1 MSKKFKI
8 VVTDWEYENLNDE
21 LEVLSQLDA
30 DIETNHQTRDPKEII
45 KFAKDAD
52 AIITQYPNMPAD
64 FLDQLTNCKVIS
76 RYGTG
81 IDGVDLKKATEDG
94 IIVSNVFEYCTDEVS
109 AQAQTLLLALARS
122 IPQYS
127 KFIQNGGWYSKE
139 WKFRSMKNEIVG
151 VIAFGKIAREFI
163 KKMIPLAKEIWVYDP
178 FVDNATIEAAGPTVK
193 AKSFDEVV
201 ENSDY
206 ISLHCP
212 LTKEGESEYPT
223 HYMFNKEV
231 FKRMKKTAILVN
243 CARGGCVNQEDLAW
257 ALDIGEI
264 RAAGI
269 DVIESEPPE
278 KGNPLLGRD
287 NLILTNHM
295 AWYSEDSIVSVKR
308 QVAQNVV
315 DVLTGGTPKYEN
327 VVNKDVLDKLK
338 K

>member
-1 MSKKFKI
+1 MAKFKV
-8 VVTDWEYENLNDE
+8 VVTDWEFDTMAPE
-21 LEVLSQLDA
+21 LEILSQIDA
-30 DIETNHQTRDPKEII
+30 DVDITHQTRDPKEII

-257 ALDIGEI
+257 ALDNGEI

-295 AWYSEDSIVSVKR
+295 GWYSEDSIVSVKQ

-315 DVLTGGTPKYEN
+315 DVLKGGIPKREN
-327 VVNKDVLDKLK
+327 VVNQDVLK
-338 K
+338 

>member
-1 MSKKFKI
+1 MGKKFKI
-8 VVTDWEYENLNDE
+8 VVTDWEYEDLNDE

-81 IDGVDLKKATEDG
+81 IDGVDLKRATEDG

-163 KKMIPLAKEIWVYDP
+163 RKMIPLAKEIWVYDP

-206 ISLHCP
+206 ISVHCP
-212 LTKEGESEYPT
+212 LTQEGESEYPT

-243 CARGGCVNQEDLAW
+243 CARGGCVNQDDLAW
-257 ALDIGEI
+257 ALDNGEI

-278 KGNPLLGRD
+278 EGNPLLGRD

>member
-1 MSKKFKI
+1 MAKFKV
-8 VVTDWEYENLNDE
+8 VVTDWEFDTMAPE
-21 LEVLSQLDA
+21 LEILSQIDA
-30 DIETNHQTRDPKEII
+30 DVDITHQTRDPKEII

-257 ALDIGEI
+257 ALDNGEI

>member
-1 MSKKFKI
+1 
-8 VVTDWEYENLNDE
+8 
-21 LEVLSQLDA
+21 
-30 DIETNHQTRDPKEII
+30 
-45 KFAKDAD
+45 
-52 AIITQYPNMPAD
+52 
-64 FLDQLTNCKVIS
+64 
-76 RYGTG
+76 
-81 IDGVDLKKATEDG
+81 
-94 IIVSNVFEYCTDEVS
+94 
-109 AQAQTLLLALARS
+109 
-122 IPQYS
+122 
-127 KFIQNGGWYSKE
+127 
-139 WKFRSMKNEIVG
+139 MKNEIVG

-257 ALDIGEI
+257 ALDNGEI

>member
-81 IDGVDLKKATEDG
+81 IDGVDLKKATEKG

-178 FVDNATIEAAGPTVK
+178 FVDSATIEAAGPTVK

-223 HYMFNKEV
+223 YYMFNKDV
-231 FKRMKKTAILVN
+231 FKRMKKSAILVN

-257 ALDIGEI
+257 ALDNGEI

-327 VVNKDVLDKLK
+327 VVNKDVLDRLK
-338 K
+338 

>member
-52 AIITQYPNMPAD
+52 AIITQYPNMPRE
-64 FLDQLTNCKVIS
+64 FLEQLTNCKVIS

-81 IDGVDLKKATEDG
+81 IDGVDLKAATEKG
-94 IIVSNVFEYCTDEVS
+94 IIVSNVYEYCTDEVS
-109 AQAQTLLLALARS
+109 AQAQTLMLMLARS

-257 ALDIGEI
+257 ALDNGEI

>member
-206 ISLHCP
+206 ISLH
-212 LTKEGESEYPT
+212 
-223 HYMFNKEV
+223 
-231 FKRMKKTAILVN
+231 
-243 CARGGCVNQEDLAW
+243 
-257 ALDIGEI
+257 
-264 RAAGI
+264 
-269 DVIESEPPE
+269 
-278 KGNPLLGRD
+278 
-287 NLILTNHM
+287 
-295 AWYSEDSIVSVKR
+295 
-308 QVAQNVV
+308 
-315 DVLTGGTPKYEN
+315 
-327 VVNKDVLDKLK
+327 
-338 K
+338 